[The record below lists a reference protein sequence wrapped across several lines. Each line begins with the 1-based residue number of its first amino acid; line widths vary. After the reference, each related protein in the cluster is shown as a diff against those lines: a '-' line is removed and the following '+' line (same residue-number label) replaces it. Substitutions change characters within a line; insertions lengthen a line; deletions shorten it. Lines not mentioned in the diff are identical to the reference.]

1 MLCRKG
7 WQAVVVSAVVAG
19 LLFRAEGA
27 SSSDFSPELS
37 ANSALTLTLNVS
49 DFALINHYVTPHY
62 LGSNSLPDLLP
73 NFPPQ
78 DLFSRRFTENGDPLL
93 SPDLDEPAW
102 DMLWH
107 DVARIS
113 IIAVP
118 EPSSFALFAI
128 ATLLFGTRN
137 LRQRK

>member
-19 LLFRAEGA
+19 LSFRAEGA
-27 SSSDFSPELS
+27 LSSDFPTELP
-37 ANSALTLTLNVS
+37 ANSALALTLNVP
-49 DFALINHYVTPHY
+49 DFALINHHSTPNY

-73 NFPPQ
+73 IILPQ
-78 DLFSRRFTENGDPLL
+78 DLFSHRFADGDDALP
-93 SPDLDEPAW
+93 SPDVNEPAW

-107 DVARIS
+107 DAARIS

-128 ATLLFGTRN
+128 ATLLLGARN

>member
-7 WQAVVVSAVVAG
+7 WQTVVVSAVVAG
-19 LLFRAEGA
+19 LSFRAEEA
-27 SSSDFSPELS
+27 FSSDFPTDLS
-37 ANSALTLTLNVS
+37 ANSALTLTLNVP
-49 DFALINHYVTPHY
+49 DFALINHHAAPHY

-73 NFPPQ
+73 NLPPQ
-78 DLFSRRFTENGDPLL
+78 DLFSHRFADGSDPLP

-102 DMLWH
+102 DLLWH
-107 DVARIS
+107 DAARIS

-137 LRQRK
+137 LRERK